1 MKLSREYDV
10 IVIGGGPAGCATA
23 LALKQQGIPK
33 ILLVESGRYET
44 IRIGESIPPDTRI
57 LLNDLGILADF
68 LEENHE
74 TCFGSCSSWGSDALA
89 YNDFLRNPYG
99 NGWHLDRRRF
109 NAFLAR
115 KAGERGVE
123 VLCGTK
129 VSRCDRIHP
138 RGFQLQLAGEDGQ
151 MRAIAASFLV
161 DATGMRACFAKS
173 LGARKLF
180 LDRLICAIA
189 FFELPPSV
197 AFSKLTLLEAV
208 EYGWWYAAKLPNNRL
223 ATVVASEPPIIKE
236 AGLHRRENWLAC
248 LKETQHISKELADC
262 SAIENLSLSSA
273 SPARTGELM
282 FCTAPSFRLDRAA
295 GIDWLAVGDAASAFD
310 PISSQGI
317 YKALWDGLKAAK
329 AIAADW
335 QGDKR
340 GLQEYEALI
349 TSRFD
354 RYLAQRNYFYQM
366 EQRWP
371 TSPFWQHRRERIALR
386 ESNVSVS
393 MPRIS

>member
-1 MKLSREYDV
+1 MKFSHEYDV
-10 IVIGGGPAGCATA
+10 VIIGGGPAGCATA
-23 LALKQQGIPK
+23 LALKQQGITK
-33 ILLVESGRYET
+33 ILAIESGRYET

-57 LLNDLGILADF
+57 LLTDLGILADF
-68 LEENHE
+68 LQENHE

-115 KAGERGVE
+115 KAEERGVE
-123 VLCGTK
+123 VLCGTR
-129 VSRCDRIHP
+129 VRSCDRIHP
-138 RGFQLQLAGEDGQ
+138 EGFQLQLVGEDGQ
-151 MRAIAASFLV
+151 MRAISGSFLV
-161 DATGMRACFAKS
+161 DATGTRARFARG

-180 LDRLICAIA
+180 LDRLVCAIA
-189 FFELPPSV
+189 FFELPPSCH
-197 AFSKLTLLEAV
+197 FSKLTLLEAV

-223 ATVVASEPPIIKE
+223 AAVVASESSTIAK
-236 AGLHRRENWLAC
+236 AGLHKIEKFLAS

-262 SAIENLSLSSA
+262 RAIEHLSLF
-273 SPARTGELM
+273 SPSPVRTQDPLI
-282 FCTAPSFRLDRAA
+282 CTASSFRLDRAT
-295 GIDWLAVGDAASAFD
+295 GNGWLAVGDAASAFD

-329 AIAADW
+329 AIAADC

-340 GLQEYEALI
+340 GFQEYEALI

-354 RYLAQRNYFYQM
+354 RYLTQRNYFYQM
-366 EQRWP
+366 ERRWP
-371 TSPFWQHRRERIALR
+371 ASSFWQHRQERMALI
-386 ESNVSVS
+386 ESKVPVSI
-393 MPRIS
+393 PRIS